1 MQAKNKGI
9 LTPETS
15 HTGRQC
21 LDHPN
26 PEPDSPLPEAAT
38 GPHPSEAI
46 SFLVEGPRGWKRSS
60 ENKDDENFAGFRGSV
75 SAEEKADKLHNKKY
89 WRDSGV
95 RWVRKSWS
103 CITGRSISGG
113 GVTTNRSDGTD
124 IIYYADHS
132 GQRYNSSNRNRRR
145 HHNCPGTYAG
155 VSY

>member
-1 MQAKNKGI
+1 MRLTAQPGPSNMQAKNKGI

-46 SFLVEGPRGWKRSS
+46 YFLVEGPRGWKRSS

-95 RWVRKSWS
+95 RGSES
-103 CITGRSISGG
+103 HGAASPAAQ
-113 GVTTNRSDGTD
+113 
-124 IIYYADHS
+124 YLEAE
-132 GQRYNSSNRNRRR
+132 
-145 HHNCPGTYAG
+145 
-155 VSY
+155 